1 MDKWQ
6 VYEYIHLIFQ
16 LMDILL
22 QYDGGVK
29 SAMFAKLDCL
39 VTASSYS

>member
-6 VYEYIHLIFQ
+6 VYEYIHIIFQ
-16 LMDILL
+16 LMDVLL

-29 SAMFAKLDCL
+29 SVMFVKLNCL
-39 VTASSYS
+39 VTASSY